1 MKIHPLP
8 FLRFAGL
15 GLALPALSAC
25 RSVDTGPVVPPDPN
39 QRGIIYGTE
48 PEPASI
54 PQKDIPAGESSL
66 RKKGPDKRIDQ

>member
-1 MKIHPLP
+1 MKTHLVIL
-8 FLRFAGL
+8 LRLAGL
-15 GLALPALSAC
+15 GLALTALSAC
-25 RSVDTGPVVPPDPN
+25 RSVDTGPSLPPDPN

-66 RKKGPDKRIDQ
+66 RKKGPDKRID